1 MNTNLAPIVI
11 FTYRRD
17 TVKKVIDSLLK
28 NRLSNQTDL
37 IIYSDGNK
45 NQEDLKDILK
55 VRKYLYTIEGFNSI
69 KIIESDKNKGL
80 ANSIINGVSDVI
92 NKYEKIIVLEDDLIV
107 SKDFIEFMNNALN
120 FYEKNEKIYSISG
133 YGPKLPCLEKYN
145 KDLYLSLRSS
155 SWGWASWKNRW
166 DKIDWEIKDFQEIK
180 SSKKLQNEFNQGG
193 NDLYKMLELQMLGKI
208 DSWAIRWCYNQYK
221 FNLYTVYPTLSK
233 IINDGFQDDKGTHN
247 NSSNDKWEVKAS
259 DKQISFIELN
269 IDENII
275 KCFQKYHN
283 LSLFTKLGYFL
294 RKNGGYKLTKKIL
307 RVIKK

>member
-1 MNTNLAPIVI
+1 MNNFLAPIVI
-11 FTYRRD
+11 FTYRRY
-17 TVKKVIDSLLK
+17 TVKKVIDSLLE

-55 VRKYLYTIEGFNSI
+55 VREYLYTIKGFKSL

-80 ANSIINGVSDVI
+80 ASSIINGVTEVI
-92 NKYEKIIVLEDDLIV
+92 NKYKRIIVLEDDLVV
-107 SKDFIEFMNNALN
+107 SKDFIQFMNDALN
-120 FYEKNEKIYSISG
+120 FYNDNAKIYSISG
-133 YGPKLPCLEKYN
+133 YGPKLPCLKNYTKE
-145 KDLYLSLRSS
+145 LYLTIRSS
-155 SWGWASWKNRW
+155 SWGWASWENRW
-166 DKIDWEIKDFQEIK
+166 NKIDWEIKDFQEIK
-180 SSKKLQNEFNQGG
+180 NSKKLQNKFNQGG

-221 FNLYTVYPTLSK
+221 FNQFTIYPKLSK
-233 IINDGFQDDKGTHN
+233 IINDGFEDDKGTHN
-247 NSSNDKWEVKAS
+247 NSANNKWKVEANNE
-259 DKQISFIELN
+259 QINFIELD
-269 IDENII
+269 IDDNII
-275 KCFQKYHN
+275 KCFKKYHD